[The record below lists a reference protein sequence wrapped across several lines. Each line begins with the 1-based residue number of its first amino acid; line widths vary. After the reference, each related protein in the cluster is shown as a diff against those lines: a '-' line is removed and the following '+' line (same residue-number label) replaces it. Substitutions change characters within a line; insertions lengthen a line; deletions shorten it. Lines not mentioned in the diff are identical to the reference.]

1 MKPILYLTRQMNSAA
16 FYLLTSTILFS
27 SSALSD
33 GLTGSGEYIEQST
46 PKWQGIALGFEP
58 QQEGLLGDMLGIRP
72 ILSENGFNYSLG
84 YLSQLSYNAGGGYN
98 HDKQASYIDQFS
110 LTFQQDLE
118 LYTGIPDA
126 VIEGN
131 IVNRNHDNN
140 LTRDRLQDPRVNIT
154 DLSQESFGG
163 QSITRLGWLTFA
175 RSFADQKLHWRIGL
189 MNKVQDFDQIIPCDF
204 QTLGLCGGKSANSL
218 TWFNW
223 NVHYWGTTL
232 QYKLTDGLTLK
243 TGVMEQNP
251 DAPSRGRAWS
261 WSTKG
266 SKGILLPLELEL
278 KTNAFADLPGIYNLG
293 VLYTNAQQRDLYTGV
308 SGAAGATDPNGYRYH
323 NNTWFF
329 YGGFNQQVTKHQDDA
344 SRGLSVFYSM
354 SLADQRTNYMH
365 YAAATGI
372 RYRGLFDSRPQ
383 DWLGLGVSMVKL
395 SDYYKDNQRY
405 MNQVNNVSDYANP
418 SYSPVPGHSVTAEL
432 YYRFRVT
439 SWLEL
444 QPDLQYWHSPAGVN
458 HTQDAWVTG
467 LKTVITF

>member
-1 MKPILYLTRQMNSAA
+1 MKTILYLTRQMNSAA

-33 GLTGSGEYIEQST
+33 GLTGSGEYIEQPT

-58 QQEGLLGDMLGIRP
+58 QQEGLLGDMLGILP
-72 ILSENGFNYSLG
+72 ILSEHGFNYSLG

-98 HDKQASYIDQFS
+98 HDEQASYIDQFS

-118 LYTGIPDA
+118 LYTGIPGA

-131 IVNRNHDNN
+131 IVNRNHDNS

-223 NVHYWGTTL
+223 NVHYWGTTM

-278 KTNAFADLPGIYNLG
+278 KTNAFADLPGIYNVG
-293 VLYTNAQQRDLYTGV
+293 VLYTNAEQRDLYTGV

-395 SDYYKDNQRY
+395 SDHYKDNQRY
-405 MNQVNNVSDYANP
+405 MNQINNVSDYANP

-444 QPDLQYWHSPAGVN
+444 QPDLQYWHSPAGVSQ
-458 HTQDAWVTG
+458 TQDAWVTG